1 MVFFKQKT
9 AYDIWYG
16 LVGSEMC
23 IRDRAVVVSGVVA
36 VVGLGA
42 TGDFSIA
49 AELEAYGDGYDCR
62 ASVLATGAVEPTA
75 GATGFAGQ

>member
-1 MVFFKQKT
+1 
-9 AYDIWYG
+9 
-16 LVGSEMC
+16 MC
-23 IRDRAVVVSGVVA
+23 GFVEAGRTIVVVSLLRVRQQAVVVSGVVA